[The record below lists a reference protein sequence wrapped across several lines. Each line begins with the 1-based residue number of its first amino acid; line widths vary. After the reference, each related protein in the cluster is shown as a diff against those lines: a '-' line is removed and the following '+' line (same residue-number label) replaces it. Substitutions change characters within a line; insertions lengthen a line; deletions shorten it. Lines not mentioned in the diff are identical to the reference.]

1 MTYARLQTVLLRCFE
16 AVDNARRWHK
26 SMSKSGY
33 KSDRV
38 ALASYEAELLQI
50 AWEID
55 ALGWSIE
62 KDRGTHRG
70 RKAPRFWE
78 LQVALERTI
87 AYFQK
92 RSRAY
97 GEWRMAS
104 KPCDAEVKAV
114 DDAVASQASWLLAE
128 IRKAISEGRRRS
140 RAKKH
145 DPKPIALKSVA
156 VVEKN
161 LGGGK
166 NCVDSESN
174 LA

>member
-70 RKAPRFWE
+70 RKAPKFWE

-97 GEWRMAS
+97 GEWRRS
-104 KPCDAEVKAV
+104 SEPCDAEVKAAA
-114 DDAVASQASWLLAE
+114 DAVASQATWLLSE

-140 RAKKH
+140 RAKKVH
-145 DPKPIALKSVA
+145 PKPIELKSVA
-156 VVEKN
+156 EVEKK
-161 LGGGK
+161 LGGVQK
-166 NCVDSESN
+166 SVDSKCD
-174 LA
+174 LT